1 MKIKPLIE
9 KFSDCGCIIFP
20 TSGQKIL
27 DLPRNEIIQLFE
39 KYGVIIFKDFGKIS
53 DNILEFSNKYTL
65 SYANDAQRREK
76 KMGSDK
82 LHGVDEGNLEMPMHS
97 EASYSPAWPEI
108 IWFYCNLAPK
118 NSGQT
123 TVCDGQSIYKNLNA
137 SEKKFFLENQI
148 LYDLKIPYGEEIF
161 KNKNSKNKL
170 KPWHI
175 DHPGVK
181 DCFINFSKKEIVFKL
196 KRYAI
201 NKLNYT
207 DKLAFVNHLQII
219 LNRDPQVLNITMENG
234 KKVPPKIMKKVK
246 KVSDDLTVDINW
258 KNHDLCMIDNR
269 RFMHGRREINSSE
282 KRDIMVI
289 QTLKS
294 NNEIGLFK
302 DVYTYK

>member
-1 MKIKPLIE
+1 MKTSIISEKILKGGCLIE
-9 KFSDCGCIIFP
+9 PSDEKSIFQLSKQKLVNIFEEKGLIIFRNFNLDKL
-20 TSGQKIL
+20 KITKFT
-27 DLPRNEIIQLFE
+27 D
-39 KYGVIIFKDFGKIS
+39 IFTTK
-53 DNILEFSNKYTL
+53 
-65 SYANDAQRREK
+65 YANDALRRSVRLK
-76 KMGSDK
+76 NNKVRD
-82 LHGVDEGNLEMPMHS
+82 VDPGKLEMPLHS
-97 EASYSPAWPEI
+97 EASYSPSWPEI

-234 KKVPPKIMKKVK
+234 KKVPSKIMKKVK

-294 NNEIGLFK
+294 NLRDKINTNK
-302 DVYTYK
+302 TT